1 VKSNRIRE
9 DFEARDDRGFGV
21 IEIVVSMFLLG
32 LLAIATLPLLMQ
44 SMIVAS
50 NNSRIVTATQVV
62 AQQLQQLT
70 NSGSSCSAIKTLVAA
85 APAVVPGPGG
95 NLQPHLQLNL
105 PATDVCQ
112 APYLRTVA
120 VHIWV
125 TAVGSTTIL
134 AVADKLVLLDT
145 P

>member
-1 VKSNRIRE
+1 MKATRIRPHCE
-9 DFEARDDRGFGV
+9 PGGESGFGV

-44 SMIVAS
+44 SMTIAS
-50 NNSRIVTATQVV
+50 NNSKIVAATQVV
-62 AQQLQQLT
+62 AQQFQQLKD
-70 NSGSSCSAIKTLVAA
+70 SGSSCSAVKTLVAA
-85 APAVVPGPGG
+85 TPAAVPGPGG

-105 PATDVCQ
+105 PASDVCQ
-112 APYLRTVA
+112 SPYLRTVA

-125 TAVGSTTIL
+125 TAVGSTTTL
-134 AVADKLVLLDT
+134 AEADKLVLLDT